1 MKKEIYTYIIHLAI
15 TILAVYLFFEAG
27 WLEDHLLNNALVFI
41 GVYFFLWL
49 ASWFYDRSH
58 FIKVPKAIGLFL
70 YFLKELAIASLVVAW
85 DVITPRSRVESGVI
99 ALPLDVKSNLEI
111 TILASLISLTPG
123 TLSLDVSEDRKF
135 LYVHAVYIKGGDVE
149 GLKRQ
154 IKDGF
159 ERKLL
164 EITHTYYG

>member
-1 MKKEIYTYIIHLAI
+1 MKQSYTYIIHLIIAA
-15 TILAVYLFFEAG
+15 TAVYIFFGFAL
-27 WLEDHLLNNALVFI
+27 LEDHFINNALVFLF
-41 GVYFFLWL
+41 VYFLLWV
-49 ASWFYDRSH
+49 ASYFYDRSH
-58 FIKVPKAIGLFL
+58 FIKVPKAIGLLF
-70 YFLKELAIASLVVAW
+70 YFLKELTVASLVVAW

-99 ALPLDVKSNLEI
+99 ALPLEVKSDLEI

-123 TLSLDVSEDRKF
+123 TLSLDVSEDKRYLF
-135 LYVHAVYIKGGDVE
+135 IHAVYIRGGDIE

-154 IKDGF
+154 IKNGF

>member
-1 MKKEIYTYIIHLAI
+1 MKQLYTYIIHL
-15 TILAVYLFFEAG
+15 ILAATAVYIFFGFA
-27 WLEDHLLNNALVFI
+27 LLQDHFINNVLVFLF
-41 GVYFFLWL
+41 VYFILWI
-49 ASWFYDRSH
+49 ASYFYDRSH
-58 FIKVPKAIGLFL
+58 FIKVPKAIGLFF
-70 YFLKELAIASLVVAW
+70 YFLKELTVASLFVAW

-99 ALPLDVKSNLEI
+99 ALPLDVKSDLEI

-123 TLSLDVSEDRKF
+123 TLSLDVSEDKRY
-135 LYVHAVYIKGGDVE
+135 LYIHAVYIKGGDIE

-154 IKDGF
+154 IKNGF

>member
-1 MKKEIYTYIIHLAI
+1 MRELITYIVHII
-15 TILAVYLFFEAG
+15 FSVVAVYLFFENTTFENHFG
-27 WLEDHLLNNALVFI
+27 NNILVFM
-41 GVYFFLWL
+41 GAYFVLWL
-49 ASWFYDRSH
+49 ASFIYDRSH
-58 FIKVPKAIGLFL
+58 FVKVPRTIKLTL
-70 YFLKELAIASLVVAW
+70 YFFKELIIASLVVAW
-85 DVITPRSRVESGVI
+85 DVITPRLNVESGVI
-99 ALPLDVKSNLEI
+99 ALPLEAKSNLEI

-123 TLSLDVSEDRKF
+123 TLSLDVSEDKSV

-164 EITHTYYG
+164 SITRKYHG